1 MQGTLIFSG
10 MKQHIGCPTHNKSY
24 TLDLVLTRWDE
35 NTTEVL
41 ATDPQLSDHYLV
53 SFRLHTELVKPSKK
67 KVTYRNLKAIDLQ
80 SFERDLKNSEL
91 FLCNSEDVNYL
102 ANLYNTT
109 LKDLLNAHAP
119 ELTKVAMGR
128 EFLGITTP

>member
-1 MQGTLIFSG
+1 M
-10 MKQHIGCPTHNKSY
+10 
-24 TLDLVLTRWDE
+24 TRSEE
-35 NTTEVL
+35 NISEVL